1 MPERERELVAAAARR
16 LGDRGLAPGTAG
28 NVSVRIGERIAV
40 TPTGAV
46 LARARADEVA
56 IVGID
61 GELLDGPHGPTSE
74 LALHLGVYRRY
85 GAGAVVHA
93 HPPMATALA
102 CVLDELPAVH
112 YQMVELGG
120 SVRVARY
127 ATFGTEALAAATLD
141 GLEGRTAALMANHGA
156 LTFGDDLDQ
165 AMARMELLEW
175 ASEIYWRASAIGTP
189 RILTERR
196 LQEVREQLAVRRY
209 GAIDSPTEVR
219 A

>member
-16 LGDRGLAPGTAG
+16 LGELGLAPGTAG
-28 NVSVRIGERIAV
+28 NVSARAGGRIAV

-46 LARARADEVA
+46 LERVSADQVA
-56 IVGID
+56 IVD
-61 GELLDGPHGPTSE
+61 LDGRLHDGLHGPTSE

-93 HPPMATALA
+93 HPPVATALA

-112 YQMVELGG
+112 YQMVALGG

-127 ATFGTEALAAATLD
+127 ATFGTDELAAATLD
-141 GLEGRTAALMANHGA
+141 GMEGRTAALMANHGA
-156 LTFGDDLDQ
+156 LTYGDDLDQ
-165 AMARMELLEW
+165 ALARMELLEW
-175 ASEIYWRASAIGTP
+175 ACEIYWRASVLGTP
-189 RILTERR
+189 RILDERR
-196 LQEVREQLAVRRY
+196 LDQVREQLSVRRY
-209 GAIDSPTEVR
+209 GELGSPTEIR

>member
-16 LGDRGLAPGTAG
+16 LGELGLAPGTAG
-28 NVSVRIGERIAV
+28 NVSARAGGRIAV

-46 LARARADEVA
+46 LERVSADQVA
-56 IVGID
+56 IVDLD
-61 GELLDGPHGPTSE
+61 GRLHDGPHGPTSE

-93 HPPMATALA
+93 HPPVATALA
-102 CVLDELPAVH
+102 CVLNELPAVH
-112 YQMVELGG
+112 YQMVALGG

-127 ATFGTEALAAATLD
+127 ATFGTDELAAATLD

-156 LTFGDDLDQ
+156 LTYGDDLDQ
-165 AMARMELLEW
+165 ALARMELLEW
-175 ASEIYWRASAIGTP
+175 ACEIYWRASALGTP
-189 RILTERR
+189 RILDERR
-196 LQEVREQLAVRRY
+196 LDQVREQLSVRRY
-209 GAIDSPTEVR
+209 GELGSPTEIR